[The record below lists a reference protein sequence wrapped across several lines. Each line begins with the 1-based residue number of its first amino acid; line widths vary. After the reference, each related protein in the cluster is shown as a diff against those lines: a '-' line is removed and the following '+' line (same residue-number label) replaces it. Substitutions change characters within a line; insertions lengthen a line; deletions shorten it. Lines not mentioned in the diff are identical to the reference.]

1 MMVEFENGVLGLVLV
16 LVLVLVGEERFEKRE
31 RKDFVGFFVGNLW
44 RRQGEGLKSDLR
56 ACIRVRPSVRAC
68 LCEHT
73 LE

>member
-1 MMVEFENGVLGLVLV
+1 MMVEFENGVLGLV

-44 RRQGEGLKSDLR
+44 RRR
-56 ACIRVRPSVRAC
+56 VRAC